1 MVADGVMEED
11 VEGGSVGVD
20 VDGAVVQWACSSEG
34 WPKRCS
40 GCPVEENA
48 VEPGT
53 CWGGPCK
60 NA

>member
-48 VEPGT
+48 
-53 CWGGPCK
+53 
-60 NA
+60 